1 MDTNQGFD
9 ELAAIVQVSPV
20 YYQTVIKCYYTLTRN
35 AGCSAIPSK
44 GDKAACSTL
53 SKIETMPASFFFF
66 KQLHVMQVACYEVKI
81 EGSEK
86 AGVQLPGVKLRT
98 LLA

>member
-1 MDTNQGFD
+1 M
-9 ELAAIVQVSPV
+9 LAAVQFPQRVTKQHV
-20 YYQTVIKCYYTLTRN
+20 LHTCM
-35 AGCSAIPSK
+35 
-44 GDKAACSTL
+44 TL

>member
-1 MDTNQGFD
+1 M
-9 ELAAIVQVSPV
+9 LAAVQFPQRVTKQHV
-20 YYQTVIKCYYTLTRN
+20 LHM
-35 AGCSAIPSK
+35 
-44 GDKAACSTL
+44 TL

-86 AGVQLPGVKLRT
+86 AGMQLPGVKLRT
-98 LLA
+98 PLA

>member
-1 MDTNQGFD
+1 M
-9 ELAAIVQVSPV
+9 LAAVQFPQRVTKQHV
-20 YYQTVIKCYYTLTRN
+20 LHM
-35 AGCSAIPSK
+35 
-44 GDKAACSTL
+44 TL

-98 LLA
+98 PLA